1 MRTFFQI
8 PILSILLLTLAE
20 VAGAQTVEWNPP
32 GGQLGYGKTNRLSL
46 IFDGCEPADS
56 FNLPAI
62 DGLDVSRP
70 SRSEQTNIV
79 NFNIS
84 QRVELSYAVQP
95 TRRGEIVIPA
105 MNINTNKGR
114 MRVAEARFEIVEA
127 KVGQT
132 NLNIDDIVIGRIQI
146 PAGSFWEG
154 QVIDVTY
161 LLIGKAGF
169 NVNISSAPSWSP
181 IGLLVEPFQEP
192 EKVNAT
198 IAGEERP
205 GLRYRTRALIR
216 KTGVI
221 NLEAVQQR
229 INVQTGERPG
239 FFLSQPRVE
248 EFLITSNQPAITVQP
263 LPVPAPDGFNGAV
276 GSFEFESTVV
286 PTEAVVG
293 DPITWTLK
301 LSGRGNWP
309 EGITLPER
317 EAAVDFKVIQ
327 PQSNKQM
334 EEDQLFAG
342 TLTEDV
348 VLVPTRPG
356 SYRLGGADW
365 VFFDPD
371 AGRYETVSRDSVT
384 VGVNPLAV
392 PLPSVPPPDPA
403 AADLLPGETILPEPP
418 PVFEN
423 RGPALP
429 RDPIAGEARGFV
441 PFALPPL
448 GWAVI
453 VFLPA
458 MIILG
463 WQIWRRF
470 RHDDPNQNAKKARR
484 RLISLTASLEKATDS
499 GQKRELLIEWMQ
511 FGARALAIPTAAPSV
526 PDIEQHL
533 SGPRQSAARSDWTSL
548 WKEAEEALYGLDHD
562 LSADWIARAK
572 SIVQKVRVGR
582 RPFSAFFRRRYW
594 LPSILI
600 LTTLNPFD
608 SLEAENSI
616 DRYREGAFT
625 ESELGWR
632 DDVVKAPLNSVA
644 RNNLALALAQQD
656 RWPEANAYWTTAYVL
671 NPVNEDLR
679 WNLRAGLSRAPGM
692 QPRLA
697 ELLEAEGLAWMA
709 TRLSPGA
716 WDRIQGFGAVLT
728 ALSIGLG
735 IFGLYRRIRIAL
747 FIAPIALIA
756 GTAGL
761 AIGAISAFQYGVRAH
776 PDAVVVQTD
785 SVLRSI
791 PTDVAD
797 AQQSRTLPAGEIA
810 VVEGEFLSWRKLRL
824 DSGETGWARK
834 TVILPVYR
842 APLAEGGSQERS

>member
-1 MRTFFQI
+1 MRTFFQT
-8 PILSILLLTLAE
+8 PILSILVLALAS

-46 IFDGCEPADS
+46 IFDGCEPTEAFD
-56 FNLPAI
+56 LPAI

-105 MNINTNKGR
+105 LNINTNKGR

-132 NLNIDDIVIGRIQI
+132 NLNIDDIVIGIIQI
-146 PAGSFWEG
+146 PAGPFWEG

-161 LLIGKAGF
+161 LLIGKGGF
-169 NVNISSAPSWSP
+169 NVNISSAPAWSP
-181 IGLLVEPFQEP
+181 IGMLGEPFQEP
-192 EKVNAT
+192 EKVNVT

-205 GLRYRTRALIR
+205 GLRYRTRAMIR

-221 NLEAVQQR
+221 NLEPVEQR
-229 INVQTGERPG
+229 INLQTGERPG

-248 EFLITSNQPAITVQP
+248 EFLITSNQPAITVQS
-263 LPVPAPDGFNGAV
+263 LPVPAPDGFTGAV

-301 LSGRGNWP
+301 LGGQGNWP
-309 EGITLPER
+309 EGLTLPER

-327 PQSNKQM
+327 PQSNKEM
-334 EEDQLFAG
+334 EENQLFAG

-356 SYRLGGADW
+356 SYRLGAAEW
-365 VFFDPD
+365 TFFNPD
-371 AGRYETVSRDSVT
+371 VGRYETISRDSVD
-384 VGVNPLAV
+384 VGVSPLATTTAA
-392 PLPSVPPPDPA
+392 PPGADPV
-403 AADLLPGETILPEPP
+403 AADLIPGEPILPQTP

-429 RDPIAGEARGFV
+429 RDPIVGDVQGFV
-441 PFALPPL
+441 PFALPPI
-448 GWAVI
+448 GWALI

-458 MIILG
+458 ITTLG
-463 WQIWRRF
+463 WQVWRRF
-470 RHDDPNQNAKKARR
+470 RRDDPNLSAKRARR
-484 RLISLTASLEKATDS
+484 QLIALTASLEKVTDP
-499 GQKRELLIEWMQ
+499 GRKRELLIDWMQ
-511 FGARALAIPTAAPSV
+511 SGPRALAIPSAAPSAT
-526 PDIEQHL
+526 DIEQHL
-533 SGPRQSAARSDWTSL
+533 SGPSLSAARSDWTSL
-548 WKEAEEALYGLDHD
+548 WQEAEEALYGLNQN
-562 LSADWIARAK
+562 LSDDWITRAN
-572 SIVQKVRVGR
+572 SIVRKIRVRR
-582 RPFSAFFRRRYW
+582 RPISALFRRRYW

-600 LTTLNPFD
+600 LITLHPFD
-608 SLEAENSI
+608 SLQAEGSI
-616 DRYREGAFT
+616 DRYRAGEFAK
-625 ESELGWR
+625 SELGWR
-632 DDVVKAPLNSVA
+632 ADVIKTPLNSVA

-656 RWPEANAYWTTAYVL
+656 RWSEANAYWTTAYVL
-671 NPVNEDLR
+671 NPSNEDLR
-679 WNLRAGLSRAPGM
+679 WNLRAGLTRAPGM

-697 ELLEAEGLAWMA
+697 ELLEAKGIAWVA
-709 TRLSPGA
+709 TQLSPGA
-716 WDRIQGFGAVLT
+716 WDRVQGIGAVLA
-728 ALSIGLG
+728 ALSLGFG
-735 IFGLYRRIRIAL
+735 IFALFRRVRIAL
-747 FIAPIALIA
+747 FIAPVALIA

-761 AIGAISAFQYGVRAH
+761 AIGAISAFQYGVLAH
-776 PDAVVVQTD
+776 PDAVVVQSD
-785 SVLRSI
+785 SILQSI

-810 VVEGEFLSWRKLRL
+810 IVEGAFLSWRKLRL
-824 DSGETGWARK
+824 DSGETGWVRK

-842 APLAEGGSQERS
+842 APETIEVEPDG